1 MKKYGLDGSKELA
14 LQKIGKE
21 YSLTRER
28 VRQIETQALMRFRRL
43 IIGNELYTNVLEEY
57 KKILE
62 VHGGILGEDAL
73 IAKVINKNLFKF
85 SKSELKLILVSDFDI
100 TYLKR
105 NKYIDKAFYVEPLY
119 EDLLTKIVLF
129 TLDHFKQRGASQ
141 DLYEFISL
149 LKEEFLDDFR
159 DISFLRNDLFY
170 INFFQVVRSITVLD

>member
-1 MKKYGLDGSKELA
+1 M
-14 LQKIGKE
+14 
-21 YSLTRER
+21 
-28 VRQIETQALMRFRRL
+28 
-43 IIGNELYTNVLEEY
+43 
-57 KKILE
+57 
-62 VHGGILGEDAL
+62 HGGILGEDTL